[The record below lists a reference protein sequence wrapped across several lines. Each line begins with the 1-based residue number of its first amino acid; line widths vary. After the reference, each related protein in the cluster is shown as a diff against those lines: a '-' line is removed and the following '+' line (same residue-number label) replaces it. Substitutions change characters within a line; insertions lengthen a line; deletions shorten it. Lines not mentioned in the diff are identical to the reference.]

1 METTG
6 DESLNDVTG
15 NENNASEPQ
24 EVDEEL
30 ISIVQQRPALYDPRI
45 PLQERTKLKKKDL
58 WQEVSNCLGEVSP
71 VGAEKRWQYLRD
83 CYTKARRNF
92 KKIQSTEKRS
102 GAAGT
107 SINERNKP
115 SFRYYDAMSFL
126 NDTLEY
132 EETCTS
138 LRFPNRKDT
147 AQVTNNLPV
156 QIHLYIAMNNS
167 NDLENR
173 PPLTSP
179 GISELSVAT
188 SSSRKRQHS
197 NNIDEVDRAFLQ
209 TLSTNIQP
217 NPIDGFILA
226 EGMRRL
232 PYRERSQLALEFLII
247 LREMEEKLGLLN
259 N

>member
-1 METTG
+1 MDAILKHSCFGLFNAACQILSVDEAGKIIMTDINLMETTG

-102 GAAGT
+102 GAA
-107 SINERNKP
+107 
-115 SFRYYDAMSFL
+115 
-126 NDTLEY
+126 
-132 EETCTS
+132 
-138 LRFPNRKDT
+138 
-147 AQVTNNLPV
+147 
-156 QIHLYIAMNNS
+156 AMNDS

-217 NPIDGFILA
+217 NPIDGFILRLA